1 MSKKTSYL
9 NDLIPTCLGFK
20 NSDSPNGLPLVFD
33 FINNGHHIFNGREIM
48 CSSQGT
54 LSLGISL
61 LVALSNKK
69 TWACVSHILAP
80 WFRK

>member
-1 MSKKTSYL
+1 
-9 NDLIPTCLGFK
+9 
-20 NSDSPNGLPLVFD
+20 
-33 FINNGHHIFNGREIM
+33 M

-69 TWACVSHILAP
+69 NVDLRIPHSCTLVPEMTLHIEHETTSP
-80 WFRK
+80 RIGT